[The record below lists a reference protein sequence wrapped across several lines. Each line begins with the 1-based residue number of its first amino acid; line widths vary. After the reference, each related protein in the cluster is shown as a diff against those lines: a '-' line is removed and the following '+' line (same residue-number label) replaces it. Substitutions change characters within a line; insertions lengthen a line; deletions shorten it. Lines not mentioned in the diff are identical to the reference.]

1 MLMKK
6 VKLFMAC
13 LLLVLSAAFA
23 QGQSVSGTVT
33 DAKGEPVAG
42 VSVVVDGT
50 TLGVVT
56 GADGVFNISARPGQT
71 LSFYLFG
78 MKSIKVPVSGSQM
91 NVTME
96 EDAMML
102 DEVVV
107 TAMGITRSEKTLGYA
122 ATTVKN
128 EELAGQHATNVTT
141 ALSGKVA
148 GMQVSATTTDP
159 GASVNVVIRGYSS
172 INGNN
177 QPLYVIDGIVVGG
190 MGTLSNED
198 IESLTVLKGAA
209 ATALY
214 GSRAANGVI
223 VITTRQGKRGADR
236 NFTIEYSGGIEARQ
250 VSLLP
255 IFQNEFG
262 QGWNGTQT
270 FIENGSWGPR
280 LDGSMQVYG
289 PIWNGQQ
296 LIHKFEAVPNNIRDF
311 FDIGLNHKHS
321 ISMSGA
327 SKDQSMTYYLSYS
340 LADDD
345 GIMPSNKDHY
355 RRNTIAMRN
364 SYTPVE

>member
-13 LLLVLSAAFA
+13 LLMVLSTALA
-23 QGQSVSGTVT
+23 QGQSVTGTVT

-56 GADGVFNISARPGQT
+56 GADGVFSIAARPGQT

-78 MKSIKVPVSGSQM
+78 MKSIKAPVTGNQM
-91 NVTME
+91 NITME

-148 GMQVSATTTDP
+148 GLQISSTTTDP

-177 QPLYVIDGIVVGG
+177 QPLYVVDGIVVSG
-190 MGTLSNED
+190 MNTLSNED

-223 VITTRQGKRGADR
+223 VITTRQGKRGTDR

-255 IFQNEFG
+255 VFQNEYG

-280 LDGSMQVYG
+280 LDGSQQVYG

-296 LIHKFEAVPNNIRDF
+296 LIH
-311 FDIGLNHKHS
+311 
-321 ISMSGA
+321 
-327 SKDQSMTYYLSYS
+327 
-340 LADDD
+340 
-345 GIMPSNKDHY
+345 
-355 RRNTIAMRN
+355 
-364 SYTPVE
+364 